1 MNSPLRKPFRYTYS
15 NSALMLI
22 GINLG
27 IFLLSLLRPRFVT
40 YFLGLNPIL
49 LWEEGFFWQPLT
61 YMFVHGNMGHIV
73 LNMLGLFFF
82 APQVEERMGTREFLL
97 FYFSTGILAGIL
109 SAVFYWVTGMNQ
121 VFLVGASG
129 ALFGV
134 LFAFAVYYPNA
145 RVFLFGLIPLRA
157 VSMVLGFTALE
168 LFSSLTAAGQGVAHM
183 THLAG
188 FLLAF
193 LYFLIRLGMNPYT
206 IFHDVFRGSGGGD
219 RGPWG

>member
-1 MNSPLRKPFRYTYS
+1 MTSLIRRPFRYTYS
-15 NSALMLI
+15 NAALMLI
-22 GINLG
+22 AVNLG
-27 IFLLSLLRPRFVT
+27 LFLLSLLRPRYMT

-49 LWEEGFFWQPLT
+49 FWTEGFFWQPLT

-73 LNMLGLFFF
+73 LNMIGMFFF

-97 FYFSTGILAGIL
+97 FYFLTGILAGIL
-109 SAVFYWVTGMNQ
+109 SAAVYWLTGMNQ

-145 RVFLFGLIPLRA
+145 MVYLFGLIPLRA
-157 VSMVLGFTALE
+157 VTMVIGFTALE
-168 LFSSLTAAGQGVAHM
+168 LFSSLAAPGQGVAHM

-188 FLLAF
+188 FLFAF
-193 LYFLIRLGMNPYT
+193 LYFVVRLGVNPV
-206 IFHDVFRGSGGGD
+206 DSFRNSSGSS
-219 RGPWG
+219 W